1 MLEREASPMQNIL
14 IWLIF
19 ILSAVLEV
27 GGDALIRHGLRSRG
41 LGFIA
46 GGFLVLGCYGLMVN
60 MVRWD
65 FSRLL
70 GVYVAVFAAVSIL
83 CGRFLFREGIPAPTW
98 VGLGLIVL
106 GGLTIQF
113 GGKFWA

>member
-1 MLEREASPMQNIL
+1 MPTVTVG
-14 IWLIF
+14 LIF
-19 ILSAVLEV
+19 LLAAALEV

-41 LGFIA
+41 WLLIA
-46 GGFLVLGCYGLMVN
+46 AGFLVLGLYGLMVN

-70 GVYVAVFAAVSIL
+70 GVYVAVFAVISVL
-83 CGRFLFREGIPAPTW
+83 SGRFLFKETIPGPTW
-98 VGLGLIVL
+98 AGLALIIV

-113 GGKFWA
+113 GEKLWH